1 VKRGEASL
9 TLFIEWSPTLFGK
22 STAFGT
28 LVASTLG
35 KILSEVLASHPDM
48 RLGELDHLSRATL
61 DQICAWNDTCSIQ
74 PVERCIHDVIVDRV
88 RETPDAEA
96 VCAWDGS
103 LTYLELD
110 AVAHRLAARLV
121 QLGVGPEVL
130 VPLCFDKSVCRLVP
144 VPLLA
149 FSFPPDASLC
159 YIIGSTQRCRSVTDS
174 MTRNGQ

>member
-9 TLFIEWSPTLFGK
+9 TLFIEWSTTLFGK

-35 KILSEVLASHPDM
+35 KILSEVLASHSDTL
-48 RLGELDHLSRATL
+48 LGELDYLSRATL
-61 DQICAWNDTCSIQ
+61 DQITAWNGTHSAQ
-74 PVERCIHDVIVDRV
+74 PVERCIHGVIADRV
-88 RETPDAEA
+88 GETPNAEA

-103 LTYLELD
+103 FTYRELD
-110 AVAHRLAARLV
+110 AVAHCLATRLV

-144 VPLLA
+144 
-149 FSFPPDASLC
+149 
-159 YIIGSTQRCRSVTDS
+159 TCRSVTDS
-174 MTRNGQ
+174 MIRNGR